1 MSKARRAMLKKL
13 IEQRQPTRT
22 ITVRFKRRVE
32 PSPGPVEPSP
42 SPVDARPATLRP
54 VGIPERTLAA
64 RAAVEAS
71 RTPAFTQS
79 RRCSSCGMTAN
90 VPAEGSTVCPGCGRG
105 GL

>member
-22 ITVRFKRRVE
+22 ITVRFKSRVE
-32 PSPGPVEPSP
+32 PFLGPV
-42 SPVDARPATLRP
+42 AGRPASPKP
-54 VGIPERTLAA
+54 VGVPAKTLAA